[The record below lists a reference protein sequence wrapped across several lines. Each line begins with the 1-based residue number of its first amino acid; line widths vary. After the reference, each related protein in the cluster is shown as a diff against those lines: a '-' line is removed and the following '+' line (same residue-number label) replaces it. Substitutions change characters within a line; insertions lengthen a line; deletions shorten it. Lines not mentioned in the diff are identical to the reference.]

1 MNGRMDERR
10 DGRTRRQR
18 SAAARQRGAS
28 WRTGRPSAAPS
39 CVRKH
44 NSLWGPVPHNKQQT
58 PNGQPSTAVRWVVDR
73 GSSSNA
79 YLVALHCRWGGEFP
93 AKAATKEA
101 AKSAGKVSPRTT
113 VRARRRFCNHATF
126 APNGSGLG
134 RFDPKITV
142 CAQVLA
148 GNNFGRRNEA
158 PCQPH

>member
-1 MNGRMDERR
+1 MNGRMDERT

-113 VRARRRFCNHATF
+113 VRARRRALQTCCA
-126 APNGSGLG
+126 NGSGLG
-134 RFDPKITV
+134 PFRPKNN
-142 CAQVLA
+142 CLRSSA
-148 GNNFGRRNEA
+148 GWK
-158 PCQPH
+158 

>member
-1 MNGRMDERR
+1 MNGRMDERT

-44 NSLWGPVPHNKQQT
+44 NSHWGPVPHNKQQT

-113 VRARRRFCNHATF
+113 VRARRRALQTC
-126 APNGSGLG
+126 
-134 RFDPKITV
+134 R
-142 CAQVLA
+142 VLREWFRPWA
-148 GNNFGRRNEA
+148 VST
-158 PCQPH
+158 QK